1 MALINVGG
9 REYGLA
15 TAGNVYTALNTTP
28 GTAIVGHA
36 AATTLDK
43 TKALFHLYNSGSK
56 IIQPIGLRLKLEN
69 AGTAAVTVRFTQ
81 ELDIGPTRYASGG
94 SAITAIGTNL
104 STGASGATI
113 HFGAATLTAATSAAR
128 VVGDAR
134 YRNVIGVV
142 EDTYLFSWGVP
153 SSGPIT
159 NLTTL
164 STGVSSIG
172 INYPAVTINP
182 GEQFSIYQWAASQSA
197 GYQFEFQFDFLEG

>member
-15 TAGNVYTALNTTP
+15 TSSNIYTVINTP
-28 GTAIVGHA
+28 GTAISGHA

-43 TKALFHLYNSGSK
+43 TKALLHLYNSGQK
-56 IIQPIGLRLKLEN
+56 IIQPIALRLKLEN
-69 AGTAAVTVRFTQ
+69 AGTAGTTVRFTQ
-81 ELDIGPTRYASGG
+81 ELDKGPTRWSSAG
-94 SAITAIGTNL
+94 SELTPVGTNL
-104 STGASGATI
+104 AAGTSGAVI
-113 HFGAATLTAATSAAR
+113 HFGAAVLSAATSACR
-128 VVGDAR
+128 IVGDAR

-153 SSGPIT
+153 SAGPIT

-172 INYPAVTINP
+172 ISYPAITVNP
-182 GEQFSIYQWAASQSA
+182 GENFSIYQWAASQSA
-197 GYQFEFQFDFLEG
+197 AYQFELQFDFLEG